1 MTHNNRGKRRANP
14 LPATIKRG
22 RELAGMTQA
31 QAAALLFT
39 SARVWAQWESETATV
54 SHRRM
59 HPSFWELFL
68 IKTGLIDNPELDQD
82 ITD

>member
-22 RELAGMTQA
+22 RELAGLTQA

-59 HPSFWELFL
+59 HPAFFELFL
-68 IKTGLIDNPELDQD
+68 IKTKLRDHPELDPD
-82 ITD
+82 LTN

>member
-22 RELAGMTQA
+22 RDLAGLTQA

-39 SARVWAQWESETATV
+39 SARVWAQWEAK
-54 SHRRM
+54 
-59 HPSFWELFL
+59 PLLFR
-68 IKTGLIDNPELDQD
+68 TEGSTPRFGNCS
-82 ITD
+82 

>member
-22 RELAGMTQA
+22 RELAGLTQA
-31 QAAALLFT
+31 QAAALLHT
-39 SARVWAQWESETATV
+39 TYRVWAQWEV
-54 SHRRM
+54 GDRRM
-59 HPSFWELFL
+59 HPAFYELFL
-68 IKTGLIDNPELDQD
+68 IKTWLIDNPELDQD

>member
-1 MTHNNRGKRRANP
+1 MNHNNRGKRRANP
-14 LPATIKRG
+14 LPSTIKRG
-22 RELAGMTQA
+22 RELAGLTQA

-59 HPSFWELFL
+59 HPAFWLLFL
-68 IKTGLIDNPELDQD
+68 MRTGLDKHTEFDPDLD
-82 ITD
+82 

>member
-22 RELAGMTQA
+22 RELAGLTQA

-54 SHRRM
+54 SHRRL
-59 HPSFWELFL
+59 HPAFWELFL